1 MNPVEPK
8 LHPGGQLI
16 VFAENQPPYIP
27 LPASV
32 DSVGSVVTEWEFSA
46 EELEMIMNGGRLR
59 LYILFTSVHNGVP
72 LSPIKLEILPN
83 D

>member
-16 VFAENQPPYIP
+16 VFAKDQPPYQP

-32 DSVGSVVTEWEFSA
+32 DAVGSVVTEWEFSA
-46 EELEMIMNGGRLR
+46 AELEQIMNGGRLR
-59 LYILFTSVHNGVP
+59 LYILFTGVNNGIP
-72 LSPIKLEILPN
+72 MSPIKAEIVN